1 MRRACMSIL
10 TILFSLAAL
19 LSTPVR
25 AAELPHYYDMGTIHV
40 QFAHDSCGTNTIV
53 ITYQIEYKDPAQID
67 TITAFK
73 PKIQA
78 VLFGALNDHFIQTGN
93 TRLKSINRVMTK
105 NVVETLGAEV
115 ATGVLIIDSQILS
128 T

>member
-1 MRRACMSIL
+1 MRRAFMPFL
-10 TILFSLAAL
+10 AILFSVAAL

-25 AAELPHYYDMGTIHV
+25 AADLPHYYDMGTIHV
-40 QFAHDSCGTNTIV
+40 QFTNNSCGTHTIV
-53 ITYQIEYKDPAQID
+53 ITYQIEYKDPSQTE